1 MGLNGALGIASNA
14 LDVFS
19 TGIQVA
25 GENIANA
32 NTPGYIEEQLQVTP
46 APSYSASPLIL
57 GSGVEATGVTQQ
69 IDQYLQEEIFSA
81 NSNSSGSSAL
91 NTVYT
96 NLQQQLQALGDNS
109 LSSQMSN
116 FAAALNNLANQPD
129 SASLSATAVSAG
141 TQLAG
146 AITSLRSSIDE
157 QRQQDNTNVTQLA
170 TQANTLITQIA
181 QLNPQIE
188 KMEASGQSES
198 QAGSLVDEQYQD
210 LNQLS
215 QILPITYTQNSDG
228 SVSVYSGS
236 NYLVLGE
243 QTQQLQTVNSSSDD
257 LGTVNV
263 QFSVS
268 GQQITAN
275 SSGSGSLIA
284 AMQGRDNVLGGF
296 EQNLDSLTS
305 NLISSFNQIYA
316 SGQGTQ
322 GFTSVTSQNT
332 VSDPTAALNQA
343 GLAFTP
349 QNGNFQVEV
358 TNEITGQTTTST
370 IDVDLNGAGND
381 TTLDGLASEINGVAN
396 VSASVSPNGVLQIN
410 AASNYQ
416 IQFANDS
423 SNTLAALGINTFF
436 TGNNSTN
443 IGVNPDVTQNPNLF
457 ASAQGGG
464 PTDGSNALALSN
476 FVTNPVSALNG
487 QSLNAYYNSIVT
499 NVANQA
505 SAETAMSTSQS
516 DYSQS
521 LTAQQQQIS
530 GVSLDQQAIQIL
542 QYQQSYQ
549 AAAKLV
555 TTVDQLF
562 QSLLNM

>member
-14 LDVFS
+14 LEVFS

-157 QRQQDNTNVTQLA
+157 QRQQDNTNVKQLA

-381 TTLDGLASEINGVAN
+381 TTLAGLASEINGVTN
-396 VSASVSPNGVLQIN
+396 VSASVTPSGELQIN

>member
-1 MGLNGALGIASNA
+1 
-14 LDVFS
+14 
-19 TGIQVA
+19 
-25 GENIANA
+25 
-32 NTPGYIEEQLQVTP
+32 
-46 APSYSASPLIL
+46 
-57 GSGVEATGVTQQ
+57 
-69 IDQYLQEEIFSA
+69 
-81 NSNSSGSSAL
+81 
-91 NTVYT
+91 
-96 NLQQQLQALGDNS
+96 
-109 LSSQMSN
+109 
-116 FAAALNNLANQPD
+116 
-129 SASLSATAVSAG
+129 
-141 TQLAG
+141 
-146 AITSLRSSIDE
+146 
-157 QRQQDNTNVTQLA
+157 
-170 TQANTLITQIA
+170 
-181 QLNPQIE
+181 
-188 KMEASGQSES
+188 
-198 QAGSLVDEQYQD
+198 
-210 LNQLS
+210 
-215 QILPITYTQNSDG
+215 
-228 SVSVYSGS
+228 
-236 NYLVLGE
+236 
-243 QTQQLQTVNSSSDD
+243 LQTVNSSSDD

-370 IDVDLNGAGND
+370 IDVDLNGTGSD

-396 VSASVSPNGVLQIN
+396 VSASVTPSGELQIN

-443 IGVNPDVTQNPNLF
+443 IGVNPAVTQNPNLF

-487 QSLNAYYNSIVT
+487 QSLNDYYNSIVT

-521 LTAQQQQIS
+521 LTSQQQQIS